1 MNIDKAIVR
10 KQIDSIHFGFYTDED
25 VRCRSV
31 CEITSSMAVDP
42 FGSPLP
48 SGVYDPRLGPVSA
61 DAPPCVT
68 CSQRYMTCSGHFGH
82 IELCVPL
89 YHPLL
94 FSQIV
99 ELLRMKCL
107 NCHKF
112 TISARELNVF
122 KTKFLLLDYGEY
134 YEVQELDNRMSAQMK
149 ETREGTDSNADGNK
163 KIGTAQKALS
173 IHNAGLA
180 IDELLAEIQS
190 KYSGGRSNRKKTR
203 NKHVSVYEQAYRRQL
218 VKEVISTGKAAK
230 SCSHCGAFSPKIRQ
244 DSSNKIF
251 QSPLSLTGKRAN
263 AADGIQLLPALV
275 KKSSKKKSSSINV
288 SIDDNVV
295 SDDDDDDDS
304 DDADK
309 NGYDS
314 DESDYNQKDN
324 IMVID
329 DDEETNETT
338 SKDNFM
344 HSSEVQAQVRRT
356 WETNLELCNSLF
368 AVQGPDIFF
377 IQAVPVPPNRF
388 RPPMHLGGMVV
399 EHTQNGHLNRIL
411 QANETLRNNIATK
424 NEAYAYTTWIELQT
438 HFNCLVDSSKDP
450 SSNPNP
456 PLGIR
461 QLLERKEGIFRKHM
475 MGKRVNYSC
484 RSVISPDPY
493 IGTNE
498 IGLPRYFA
506 ETLTYPTPVTD
517 INIGEMRKLVERG
530 AFQYPGARWVEFAER
545 RVDLSKMDD
554 HKREAIAAR
563 LLTYAKK
570 GSKPAIVGRQ
580 LRDGDMVL
588 MNRQPTLHKPGIMA
602 HSVRILHN
610 PTQKTIR
617 MHYANCNTYNADYD
631 GDEMNCHFPQSDL
644 GRAEAEYIAKTDLQ
658 FIVPTDGSPLRGLI
672 QDHVVA
678 GVKLTK
684 RDTFLQKWEY
694 QQLLFAALASLP
706 RLELI
711 RSDARIELAPP
722 AIIKP
727 KALWTGKQVI
737 STLLNHLRKGN
748 DRDAPDR
755 GPMPGIST
763 ERKAKTGGMAFGNNL
778 EEHLVIIR
786 DGELLR
792 GVLDKSAIGA
802 TDFCLVHAVYEAYG
816 PGKAGL
822 LLNSLGRLFTAYIQF
837 FTGHSCRMEDLI
849 LTKTAD
855 QVRREL
861 IKKAYNTG
869 SRAAK
874 AWADSEGG
882 KVAIDERIGNK
893 QLKPVEA
900 ASASS
905 KVRQLLSGSEGKAS
919 HEALDGF
926 MMSKLNPLASDIVK
940 ACLPDGLAVPFPA
953 NTFSIMCGTG
963 AKGSIVNQSQVS
975 CALGQQAL
983 EGRRVPRLSSGRTL
997 PSFAPYDV
1005 NPRADGFVMDRF
1017 LTGIRPQE
1025 YYFHCM
1031 AGREGLVDT
1040 AVKTSRSGYLQ
1051 RCLVKHLEELKVHY
1065 DHTVRNGEGG
1075 IVQFLYG
1082 EDGLDPTKASYLDCS
1097 DKSYTFMAR
1106 NHASLKKG
1114 QTPLPDASL
1123 KIAAEDAKRSEQ
1135 LMMDPGKKMQVGE
1148 FVLARK
1154 LRFGSQWV
1162 RGAICEG
1169 WFDAT
1174 IVRID
1179 MKNGTYDI
1187 KFIKNGQIVKNVPAE
1202 VEFTRNKAVCSTCVI
1217 LKGAVSDPVLSL
1229 AHGSRRLGSSGLCI
1243 SERIADTA
1251 SKSILE
1257 NDELKKA
1264 MRSCKISNKDFDS
1277 LVAAKF
1283 TSALVNP
1290 GEAVGALAAQSVGEP
1305 STQMTL
1311 NTFHLAGSGANVTLG
1326 IPRLREIIMTAS
1338 RELKTPTMSVPLH
1351 KEITE
1356 DEAVRLTRSFTK
1368 LTLDELIA
1376 TERGVTTRETLIRDD
1391 SGVWQRA
1398 YFVTLKLHPAERIK
1412 TAFGLSLQ
1420 DIAKVVAKAFV
1431 PGLSYQ
1437 MKLEL
1442 RRSSSDYDGDIAVEG
1457 GDSSNYMHVVG
1468 KKEDSEREKS
1478 NRSSGGNDDD
1488 MLEEDDDDENDEIGE
1503 EDGVMASRTQSEN
1516 YGEDDI
1522 NEEGSD
1528 ADTDA
1533 NENENTNT
1541 NDITDDDQTTNTAF
1555 LNDSVKIDV
1564 KQNTIQLQPLR
1575 VDPSSRP
1582 LLMIGLVEKAASKTL
1597 VRAKKNI
1604 DQAFINDEDGRG
1616 RCLQIAGINFSE
1628 MWRLGNVDHSRL
1640 MSNDIWAVRCVYG
1653 VEAARS
1659 TIVNQIR
1666 SVFGVYGI
1674 EVDPRHLSLIADY
1687 MTFGGDYTAM
1697 NRTGM
1702 QEMSS
1707 PFLQMSFETTA
1718 QFLTQAALTGS
1729 SDDMNSPSANI
1740 VAGRP
1745 IRHGTGAFSLL
1756 VK

>member
-1 MNIDKAIVR
+1 MVFSVDPSKTIVR
-10 KQIDSIHFGFYTDED
+10 KQIDSIQFGFYTDED
-25 VRCRSV
+25 TRTRSV

-42 FGSPLP
+42 LGSPLP
-48 SGVYDPRLGPVSA
+48 NGVYDPRLGPSSN
-61 DAPPCVT
+61 DSPPCPT
-68 CSQRYMTCSGHFGH
+68 CSQRYATCPGHFGH

-94 FSQIV
+94 FSQLV

-107 NCHKF
+107 HCHKL
-112 TISARELNVF
+112 TMSARELNVF
-122 KTKFLLLDYGEY
+122 KTKFLLLENGEY
-134 YEVQELDNRMSAQMK
+134 NKVKELGNLMAARMREVKEGGGSAA
-149 ETREGTDSNADGNK
+149 T
-163 KIGTAQKALS
+163 QKALTL
-173 IHNAGLA
+173 HNAGMA
-180 IDELLAEIQS
+180 IDALLEEIQNQYYGS
-190 KYSGGRSNRKKTR
+190 NSNNHNHKRRGRRGKQPKT
-203 NKHVSVYEQAYRRQL
+203 KTADSVFEDELRRQL
-218 VKEVISTGKAAK
+218 VKEVITTCKSAK
-230 SCSHCGAFSPKIRQ
+230 FCPHCGAYSPKIRQ

-251 QSPLSLTGKRAN
+251 QSPLSLSAKRAN
-263 AADGIQLLPALV
+263 ASEGIRLGSAMM
-275 KKSSKKKSSSINV
+275 KSDRNGSGNGDEPMNGDESEEFYSAKEDSNGEDQNEDEDEEK
-288 SIDDNVV
+288 
-295 SDDDDDDDS
+295 DS
-304 DDADK
+304 DGD
-309 NGYDS
+309 NYD
-314 DESDYNQKDN
+314 DESESDAEAKVNTAKD
-324 IMVID
+324 
-329 DDEETNETT
+329 
-338 SKDNFM
+338 KFM
-344 HSSEVQAQVRRT
+344 HASEVQAQVRRT
-356 WETNLELCNSLF
+356 WATNTVLCNYVF
-368 AVQGPDIFF
+368 AVQGPEIFF
-377 IQAVPVPPNRF
+377 VQAIPVPPNRF
-388 RPPMHLGGMVV
+388 RPPMQLGGMTV
-399 EHTQNGHLNRIL
+399 EHIQNGYLNSIL
-411 QANETLRNNIATK
+411 QANESLRNNFASK
-424 NEAYAYTTWIELQT
+424 NEAQAYTTWIELQT
-438 HFNCLVDSSKDP
+438 HFNCLIDSSKDP

-456 PLGIR
+456 PVGIR
-461 QLLERKEGIFRKHM
+461 QLLERKEGVFRKHM
-475 MGKRVNYSC
+475 MGKRVNYAC

-517 INIGEMRKLVERG
+517 INIGEMRNLVERG
-530 AFQYPGARWVEFAER
+530 PFQYPGARWVEFPDR

-588 MNRQPTLHKPGIMA
+588 MNRQPTLHKPGIMG
-602 HSVRILHN
+602 HEVRVLHD

-658 FIVPTDGSPLRGLI
+658 FIAPTDGAPLRGLI

-684 RDTFLQKWEY
+684 RDTFLDKWEY
-694 QQLLFAALASLP
+694 QQLMFAALVSLP

-711 RSDARIELAPP
+711 RSDAKIELLPP
-722 AIIKP
+722 AILKP
-727 KALWTGKQVI
+727 KPMWTGKQVI

-748 DRDAPDR
+748 DRDSPGR

-763 ERKAKTGGMAFGNNL
+763 ERKAKTAGAAFGTNL

-792 GVLDKSAIGA
+792 GVLDKAAYGA

-816 PGKAGL
+816 PAKAGL
-822 LLNSLGRLFTAYIQF
+822 LLNSLGRLFTSYIQF
-837 FTGHSCRMEDLI
+837 YSGHSCRMEDLI
-849 LTKTAD
+849 LTKEAD
-855 QVRREL
+855 QTRRQL
-861 IKKAYNTG
+861 INKAYNNG
-869 SRAAK
+869 ARAAK

-882 KVAIDERIGNK
+882 KVAMDVDQKTSNR

-900 ASASS
+900 ASAAS
-905 KVRQLLSGSEGKAS
+905 KVRTLLSGSEGKTN
-919 HEALDGF
+919 HEALDGY
-926 MMSKLNPLASDIVK
+926 MMSKLNPLASEIVK
-940 ACLPDGLAVPFPA
+940 ACLPGGLAVPFPA
-953 NTFSIMCGTG
+953 NTFGIMCGTG
-963 AKGSIVNQSQVS
+963 AKGSIVNQSQVT

-983 EGRRVPRLSSGRTL
+983 EGRRVPRLASGRTL

-1051 RCLVKHLEELKVHY
+1051 RCLVKHLEELKVNY
-1065 DHTVRNGEGG
+1065 DYTVRNGEGG
-1075 IVQFLYG
+1075 VVQFLYG

-1097 DKSYTFMAR
+1097 DKSFTFMAR

-1114 QTPLPDASL
+1114 RSPLPDTSL
-1123 KIAAEDAKRSEQ
+1123 KIAAKDAERSEQ
-1135 LMMDPGKKMQVGE
+1135 LEKNPEKPLQVGD
-1148 FVLARK
+1148 FVQARK
-1154 LRFGSQWV
+1154 LRVGSKWV

-1174 IVRID
+1174 IV
-1179 MKNGTYDI
+1179 KKHKSSGTFDI
-1187 KFIKNGQIVKNVPAE
+1187 KYSKTGEKAKNVQVE
-1202 VEFTRNKAVCSTCVI
+1202 VEFTRNKALSTTCVI
-1217 LKGAVSDPVLSL
+1217 LKPAISDPVLNL
-1229 AHGSRRLGSSGLCI
+1229 AKGSQRIGSSGACV
-1243 SERIADTA
+1243 SERIAQKA
-1251 SKSILE
+1251 SKIMLE

-1264 MRSCKISNKDFDS
+1264 MKSNNLANDDFDS

-1283 TSALVNP
+1283 SSALVDP
-1290 GEAVGALAAQSVGEP
+1290 GEAVGAIAAQSIGEP

-1311 NTFHLAGSGANVTLG
+1311 NTFHLAGAGANVTLG

-1338 RELKTPTMSVPLH
+1338 RELKTPTMSVPLY
-1351 KEITE
+1351 KVITE
-1356 DEAVRLTRSFTK
+1356 TQATKLTRTFTK

-1376 TERGVTTRETLIRDD
+1376 AERGVTTRETLMK
-1391 SGVWQRA
+1391 SETGEWQRA

-1420 DIAKVVAKAFV
+1420 DIAKVVARSFV
-1431 PGLSYQ
+1431 PALSYQ

-1442 RRSSSDYDGDIAVEG
+1442 RRSSSDYDGDITVAG
-1457 GDSSNYMHVVG
+1457 GESSNFVH
-1468 KKEDSEREKS
+1468 SERKEEEFNKKS
-1478 NRSSGGNDDD
+1478 NADS
-1488 MLEEDDDDENDEIGE
+1488 LFEDDDDDNDDMDEVMNE
-1503 EDGVMASRTQSEN
+1503 EDGVKASRTQKDN
-1516 YGEDDI
+1516 YDEDDKSD
-1522 NEEGSD
+1522 GSD
-1528 ADTDA
+1528 DD
-1533 NENENTNT
+1533 
-1541 NDITDDDQTTNTAF
+1541 DSVSTDDESDDEMPTQTSYMG
-1555 LNDSVKIDV
+1555 DSVKIDM
-1564 KQNTIQLQPLR
+1564 KTNTIQIQPLR

-1597 VRAKKNI
+1597 VRSKKNI
-1604 DQAFINDEDGRG
+1604 DQAFVNEEEDGRG
-1616 RCLQIAGINFSE
+1616 RCLQTAGINFTE
-1628 MWRLGNVDHSRL
+1628 MWKLESVDHSRL
-1640 MSNDIWAVRCVYG
+1640 MSNDIWAVRCSYG
-1653 VEAARS
+1653 VEAARN

-1687 MTFGGDYTAM
+1687 MTFGGDYTPM

-1702 QEMSS
+1702 RETSS

-1718 QFLTQAALTGS
+1718 QFLTQAALTGG
-1729 SDDMNSPSANI
+1729 SDKMNSPSANI
-1740 VAGRP
+1740 VVGKP

>member
-1 MNIDKAIVR
+1 MMNPGKEIVR
-10 KQIDSIHFGFYTDED
+10 KQIEAIHFGFYTDED
-25 VRCRSV
+25 VRNRSV

-42 FGSPLP
+42 LGSPIP
-48 SGVYDPRLGPVSA
+48 NGVYDPRLGPTSA
-61 DAPPCVT
+61 TDPPCTT

-94 FSQIV
+94 FSQLV
-99 ELLRMKCL
+99 EMLRMKCL
-107 NCHKF
+107 NCHKL
-112 TISARELNVF
+112 TISARELNVY
-122 KTKFLLLDYGEY
+122 KTKLLLLEHGEY
-134 YEVQELDNRMSAQMK
+134 HEVQDLDNRMSARMK
-149 ETREGTDSNADGNK
+149 ETREGNGTDNIEGK
-163 KIGTAQKALS
+163 KLGTAQKALS

-180 IDELLAEIQS
+180 IDELLAEVQS
-190 KYSGGRSNRKKTR
+190 KYSDGGSGSRSNKKR
-203 NKHVSVYEQAYRRQL
+203 SKNMSVFEQTYKRRL
-218 VKEVISTGKAAK
+218 VKEIISACKVAK
-230 SCSHCGAFSPKIRQ
+230 SCPHCGAFSPKIRQ

-263 AADGIQLLPALV
+263 AAEGIKLLPALL
-275 KKSSKKKSSSINV
+275 KKSSKKKRSNNNGLLT
-288 SIDDNVV
+288 DDN
-295 SDDDDDDDS
+295 
-304 DDADK
+304 
-309 NGYDS
+309 
-314 DESDYNQKDN
+314 
-324 IMVID
+324 
-329 DDEETNETT
+329 
-338 SKDNFM
+338 
-344 HSSEVQAQVRRT
+344 
-356 WETNLELCNSLF
+356 
-368 AVQGPDIFF
+368 GPEIYF

-399 EHTQNGHLNRIL
+399 EHIQNGHLNKIL
-411 QANETLRNNIATK
+411 QANEQLRNNVASK

-438 HFNCLVDSSKDP
+438 HFNCLLDSSKDP
-450 SSNPNP
+450 TSDPNP

-530 AFQYPGARWVEFAER
+530 AFQYPGARWVEFPDR
-545 RVDLSKMDD
+545 RIDLTKMDD
-554 HKREAIAAR
+554 HKREAVAAR
-563 LLTYAKK
+563 LLTYAKR

-602 HSVRILHN
+602 HSVRVLHD
-610 PTQKTIR
+610 PKQKTIR

-644 GRAEAEYIAKTDLQ
+644 GRAESEYIAKTDLQ

-684 RDTFLQKWEY
+684 RDTFLEKWEY

-711 RSDARIELAPP
+711 RSDARIELLPP

-727 KALWTGKQVI
+727 KELWTGKQVI

-748 DRDAPDR
+748 DRDPPGR
-755 GPMPGIST
+755 GPMPGISM
-763 ERKAKTGGMAFGNNL
+763 ERKAKTSGAAFGMNL

-792 GVLDKSAIGA
+792 GILDKSAFGA
-802 TDFCLVHAVYEAYG
+802 TDFCLVHAVFEAYG
-816 PGKAGL
+816 PEKAGL
-822 LLNSLGRLFTAYIQF
+822 LLNSLGKLFTAYIQF
-837 FTGHSCRMEDLI
+837 YSGHSCRMEDLI
-849 LTKTAD
+849 LTKEAD
-855 QVRREL
+855 RIRRDL

-882 KVAIDERIGNK
+882 KVAMDVDGRISHR

-905 KVRQLLSGSEGKAS
+905 KVRQLLSGSEGPTNHA
-919 HEALDGF
+919 ALDGF

-940 ACLPDGLAVPFPA
+940 VCLPNGLAVPFPE
-953 NTFSIMCGTG
+953 NTFGIMCGTG

-1051 RCLVKHLEELKVHY
+1051 RCLVKHLEELKVCY

-1075 IVQFLYG
+1075 VVQFLYG

-1097 DKSYTFMAR
+1097 DKSFTFMAR

-1123 KIAAEDAKRSEQ
+1123 KVAAKDAKRSEQ
-1135 LMMDPGKKMQVGE
+1135 LIRDPEKKMQVGD

-1154 LRFGSQWV
+1154 LRFGSEWV
-1162 RGAICEG
+1162 RGAICDG

-1174 IVRID
+1174 VIRTD
-1179 MKNGTYDI
+1179 KKNGTYDI
-1187 KFIKNGQIVKNVPAE
+1187 TYIKDGQKVKNVPMQ
-1202 VEFTRNKAVCSTCVI
+1202 VEFTRNKAACNICVI
-1217 LKGAVSDPVLSL
+1217 LKAATSDPVLSL
-1229 AHGSRRLGSSGLCI
+1229 AQGSRRVGSSGLCV
-1243 SERIADTA
+1243 SERIADMA
-1251 SKSILE
+1251 SKSMAE

-1264 MRSCKISNKDFDS
+1264 MKSNEVSNVEFDS

-1283 TSALVNP
+1283 TAALVDP
-1290 GEAVGALAAQSVGEP
+1290 GEAVGAIAAQSVGEP

-1351 KEITE
+1351 KEVTE
-1356 DEAVRLTRSFTK
+1356 VDAVSLTRRFTK
-1368 LTLDELIA
+1368 LTLNELIA
-1376 TERGVTTRETLIRDD
+1376 AKEGVTTTETLMRGD

-1398 YFVTLKLHPAERIK
+1398 YIVTLKLHPAERIK
-1412 TAFGLSLQ
+1412 TAFGLTLQ
-1420 DIAKVVAKAFV
+1420 DIAKVVAKTFV
-1431 PGLSYQ
+1431 TGLSYQ

-1457 GDSSNYMHVVG
+1457 GDSSNYTHTG
-1468 KKEDSEREKS
+1468 KKEEA
-1478 NRSSGGNDDD
+1478 SGRNDDD
-1488 MLEEDDDDENDEIGE
+1488 LLEENDDDENDEKIDE
-1503 EDGVMASRTQSEN
+1503 EDGVKASRTQSEN
-1516 YGEDDI
+1516 YGDDDVNEDD
-1522 NEEGSD
+1522 S
-1528 ADTDA
+1528 
-1533 NENENTNT
+1533 
-1541 NDITDDDQTTNTAF
+1541 DDDDGAGVNVIIDDAMSDDESAEMAF
-1555 LNDSVKIDV
+1555 LSDSVKIDV

-1582 LLMIGLVEKAASKTL
+1582 LLMIGLVEKAAMKTL

-1604 DQAFINDEDGRG
+1604 NEAFINDEEGRG
-1616 RCLQIAGINFSE
+1616 RCLQTAGINFTE
-1628 MWRLGNVDHSRL
+1628 MWLLENVDHNRL
-1640 MSNDIWAVRCVYG
+1640 MSNDIWAVRCTYG

-1659 TIVNQIR
+1659 TIVDQIR

-1674 EVDPRHLSLIADY
+1674 NVDPRHLSLISDY

-1697 NRTGM
+1697 NRNGM
-1702 QEMSS
+1702 QTMSS

-1729 SDDMNSPSANI
+1729 SDEMNSPSSNI

-1745 IRHGTGAFSLL
+1745 IRHGTGAFSVL

>member
-1 MNIDKAIVR
+1 MVFSMDPNKTIVR
-10 KQIDSIHFGFYTDED
+10 KQIDAIQFGFYTDED
-25 VRCRSV
+25 TRSRSV
-31 CEITSSMAVDP
+31 CEITSNIAVDP
-42 FGSPLP
+42 LGNPLP
-48 SGVYDPRLGPVSA
+48 NGVYDPRLGPSSA

-68 CSQRYMTCSGHFGH
+68 CAQRYMMCPGHFGH
-82 IELCVPL
+82 IELCVPI

-94 FSQIV
+94 FGRLV

-107 NCHKF
+107 NCHKLR
-112 TISARELNVF
+112 ISAREMNVY
-122 KTKFLLLDYGEY
+122 KTKFMLLENGEY
-134 YEVQELDNRMSAQMK
+134 DQVQDLENRMAAKMR
-149 ETREGTDSNADGNK
+149 ETREIGGGDGGDNK
-163 KIGTAQKALS
+163 RKNQKAFT

-190 KYSGGRSNRKKTR
+190 TCSRGRRSRIRKKKMTSAA
-203 NKHVSVYEQAYRRQL
+203 NSVFEEELRRRL
-218 VKEVISTGKAAK
+218 IKELIAACKAAK
-230 SCSHCGAFSPKIRQ
+230 SCPNCGAFSPKIRQ

-251 QSPLSLTGKRAN
+251 QSPLSLTNKRVN
-263 AADGIQLLPALV
+263 NVEGIRLV
-275 KKSSKKKSSSINV
+275 SAMVNSSRN
-288 SIDDNVV
+288 DNGDEGM
-295 SDDDDDDDS
+295 SGS
-304 DDADK
+304 
-309 NGYDS
+309 DS
-314 DESDYNQKDN
+314 DESDSAKEDNYDDDDIDADIAKDN
-324 IMVID
+324 Y
-329 DDEETNETT
+329 
-338 SKDNFM
+338 M
-344 HSSEVQAQVRRT
+344 HASEVQAQVRRT
-356 WETNLELCNSLF
+356 WKTDPGLCNSVF
-368 AVQGPDIFF
+368 AIHGPEIYF

-399 EHTQNGHLNRIL
+399 EHIQNGYLNSIL
-411 QANETLRNNIATK
+411 QANETSRNNFASK
-424 NEAYAYTTWIELQT
+424 NEAGAYTTWIELQT
-438 HFNCLVDSSKDP
+438 HYNCLIDSSKDP

-456 PLGIR
+456 PVGIR

-475 MGKRVNYSC
+475 MGKRVNYAC

-517 INIGEMRKLVERG
+517 INIGEMRNLVERG
-530 AFQYPGARWVEFAER
+530 PFQYPGARWVEFPDR

-563 LLTYAKK
+563 LLTYSKK

-588 MNRQPTLHKPGIMA
+588 MNRQPTLHKPGIMG
-602 HSVRILHN
+602 HQVRVLHD

-644 GRAEAEYIAKTDLQ
+644 GRAEAECIAKTDLQ
-658 FIVPTDGSPLRGLI
+658 FIAPTDGSPLRGLI

-684 RDTFLQKWEY
+684 RDTFLDKWEY
-694 QQLLFAALASLP
+694 QQLMFAALVSLP
-706 RLELI
+706 QLELI
-711 RSDARIELAPP
+711 RSDAKIELLPP
-722 AIIKP
+722 AILKP
-727 KALWTGKQVI
+727 KPMWTGKQVI

-748 DRDAPDR
+748 DKDAPDR
-755 GPMPGIST
+755 CPMPGIST
-763 ERKAKTGGMAFGNNL
+763 ERKAKTAGAAFGMNL

-792 GVLDKSAIGA
+792 GVLDKAAFGA

-816 PGKAGL
+816 PAKAGL
-822 LLNSLGRLFTAYIQF
+822 LLNSLGRLFTSYIQF
-837 FTGHSCRMEDLI
+837 YSGHSCRMEDLI
-849 LTKTAD
+849 LTKKANKN
-855 QVRREL
+855 RREL
-861 IKKAYNTG
+861 ITKAYNNG

-874 AWADSEGG
+874 AWADSDGG
-882 KVAIDERIGNK
+882 KVAMEVNEKTNNRS
-893 QLKPVEA
+893 LKPVEA
-900 ASASS
+900 ASAAS
-905 KVRQLLSGSEGKAS
+905 KVRQLLSGSEGKTN

-940 ACLPDGLAVPFPA
+940 ACLPGGLAVPFPA
-953 NTFSIMCGTG
+953 NTFGIMCGTG

-983 EGRRVPRLSSGRTL
+983 EGRRVPRLASGRTL

-1051 RCLVKHLEELKVHY
+1051 RCLVKHLEELKVNY
-1065 DHTVRNGEGG
+1065 DYTVRNGEGG
-1075 IVQFLYG
+1075 VIQFLYG

-1097 DKSYTFMAR
+1097 DKSFTFMAR

-1114 QTPLPDASL
+1114 RSTLPDTSL
-1123 KIAAEDAKRSEQ
+1123 KIAAKDARRSEQ
-1135 LMMDPGKKMQVGE
+1135 LEQNPERPFQVGD

-1154 LRFGSQWV
+1154 LRVGSKWV

-1174 IVRID
+1174 I
-1179 MKNGTYDI
+1179 I
-1187 KFIKNGQIVKNVPAE
+1187 KRHKKDNTFGIKYVKDGQHIKNVPSE
-1202 VEFTRNKAVCSTCVI
+1202 VEFSRNKAVCSTCVI
-1217 LKGAVSDPVLSL
+1217 LKAATSDPILNL
-1229 AHGSRRLGSSGLCI
+1229 AKGKRRIGSSGACI
-1243 SERIADTA
+1243 SERIAHEA
-1251 SKSILE
+1251 SKSMLE
-1257 NDELKKA
+1257 NGELKKA
-1264 MRSCKISNKDFDS
+1264 MKSYNVSNDEFDS

-1283 TSALVNP
+1283 TSALVDP
-1290 GEAVGALAAQSVGEP
+1290 GEAVGAIAAQSIGEP

-1338 RELKTPTMSVPLH
+1338 RQLKTPTMSVPLH
-1351 KEITE
+1351 EEVTE
-1356 DEAVRLTRSFTK
+1356 NKATKLTRTFTK
-1368 LTLDELIA
+1368 LSLNELIA
-1376 TERGVTTRETLIRDD
+1376 AQRGVTIRETLMRGDD
-1391 SGVWQRA
+1391 GAWQRA
-1398 YFVTLKLHPAERIK
+1398 YFVTLKLHPSERIK
-1412 TAFGLSLQ
+1412 TAFGLTLQ
-1420 DIAKVVAKAFV
+1420 DVAKVVAESFV
-1431 PGLSYQ
+1431 SGLSYQ

-1442 RRSSSDYDGDIAVEG
+1442 RRSSADYDGDISIEG
-1457 GDSSNYMHVVG
+1457 GKSTNFAQTE
-1468 KKEDSEREKS
+1468 KKEDFDKVENAASLFE
-1478 NRSSGGNDDD
+1478 D
-1488 MLEEDDDDENDEIGE
+1488 EDDDKDEMVDE
-1503 EDGVMASRTQSEN
+1503 EDGVKASRTQSDN
-1516 YGEDDI
+1516 YDDDDDDGGEKNDDSINANDSDREDD
-1522 NEEGSD
+1522 
-1528 ADTDA
+1528 A
-1533 NENENTNT
+1533 
-1541 NDITDDDQTTNTAF
+1541 TDDCDLTQTSF
-1555 LNDSVKIDV
+1555 IGDSVKIDI
-1564 KQNTIQLQPLR
+1564 KMNTIQIQPLR

-1597 VRAKKNI
+1597 VRSKKNI
-1604 DQAFINDEDGRG
+1604 DQAFVNDEEEGRG
-1616 RCLQIAGINFSE
+1616 RCLQIAGINFIE
-1628 MWRLGNVDHSRL
+1628 MWKLENVDHSRL
-1640 MSNDIWAVRCVYG
+1640 MSNDIWAVRCSYG
-1653 VEAARS
+1653 VEAARN

-1687 MTFGGDYTAM
+1687 MTFGGDYTPM

-1702 QEMSS
+1702 RETSS

-1718 QFLTQAALTGS
+1718 QFLTQAALTGG
-1729 SDDMNSPSANI
+1729 SDYMNSPSANI